1 MGNQAALGRLVERFQ
16 NALQEVVGFF
26 QFIIKEGVAL
36 GKLEGIE
43 IELFHH
49 REAQAVERGEHPAA
63 SALFL
68 IGNLAL
74 FEADRK
80 LMHVLARDLVIL
92 RAGVDAVSGDRVH
105 GDSVDRVLV
114 ESLFKL
120 AEIFHRNIGVHN
132 HHSFKNSAGAL
143 PEIILPPFCKNG
155 HSFFFFYKKFV
166 RLCNKNKMEC
176 TKVTKPFLLPFK
188 MSAKRAKLSVLVG
201 GF

>member
-1 MGNQAALGRLVERFQ
+1 MAKLFKVLKSRTVLVGLAILIQAAWYILFLRQLTSYSVFI
-16 NALQEVVGFF
+16 NGFF

-80 LMHVLARDLVIL
+80 LMHVLARDLVVL
-92 RAGVDAVSGDRVH
+92 RAGVDAVCGDRVH
-105 GDSVDRVLV
+105 GDGVDRVLV
-114 ESLFKL
+114 EGLFKL

-132 HHSFKNSAGAL
+132 QS
-143 PEIILPPFCKNG
+143 
-155 HSFFFFYKKFV
+155 
-166 RLCNKNKMEC
+166 
-176 TKVTKPFLLPFK
+176 LLQK
-188 MSAKRAKLSVLVG
+188 
-201 GF
+201 

>member
-1 MGNQAALGRLVERFQ
+1 MRLAQLAGKLAQLFGHVAVHLLGGGGDSGLRHGGLWNQTVFVHQVAQHIPLAAVVERGGKQVGNQAALGRLVERFQ

-80 LMHVLARDLVIL
+80 LMDVLARDLVIL

-105 GDSVDRVLV
+105 GDGVDRILV
-114 ESLFKL
+114 EGLLKL

-132 HHSFKNSAGAL
+132 QS
-143 PEIILPPFCKNG
+143 
-155 HSFFFFYKKFV
+155 
-166 RLCNKNKMEC
+166 
-176 TKVTKPFLLPFK
+176 LLQK
-188 MSAKRAKLSVLVG
+188 
-201 GF
+201 